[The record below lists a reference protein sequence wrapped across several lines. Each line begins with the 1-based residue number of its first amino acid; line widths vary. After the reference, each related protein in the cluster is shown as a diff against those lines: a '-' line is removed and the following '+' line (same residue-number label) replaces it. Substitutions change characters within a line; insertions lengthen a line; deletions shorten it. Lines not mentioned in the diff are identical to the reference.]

1 MSRRIVV
8 LVIALAGPCL
18 VAFLSL
24 DSDLLGKLTQAL
36 EEFNARRQQVK
47 IHLTFNQSVY
57 APGDTAWFS
66 VYFLRANDFG
76 PVGGRQILN
85 LELSDSS
92 GRIVTRTLFAIQGG
106 RGSSQLAIPADF
118 APGIYHVSCFSDWMR
133 NFSRDLYF
141 HENIRV
147 TGPAKLEYPD
157 TDELHL
163 SFFPEG
169 GHLAAGVPNTV
180 IVRRSGRGPSGG
192 GVIEDESGTE
202 TGRFVWNES
211 GLGSFTLVP
220 EAGRSYFSRYDTPSG
235 SKRTPLPAAERD
247 ACALSLQQDNN
258 DLRLILRTS
267 VRSRLYKDPVLLVI
281 QSRNTITFS
290 AEEIFTGEGEGLLSL
305 AVPVGELTHGI
316 TQIAAFDKEGREIA
330 QRLIYV
336 PTAKKLQTSIT
347 LLKDKY
353 RTREKAEAEIRLS
366 GLARK
371 ASASVAVVH
380 RQARPADRVNDLEAQ
395 LFLRSD
401 LGVVDLP
408 SNSHDLDLMLCTLRW
423 KRFDWQTLLSGSIDM
438 PAYPFRTYQQVS
450 GVATDVNGKPL
461 SPATHLMVFLQNKMM
476 GYDVYV
482 KEGGRFDIP
491 VLFDFY
497 GRDDLFLLAK
507 EDGKELPEV
516 RVRITA
522 DSISNYPA
530 PRVRALRERDEYGL
544 AAFQKYQMAKSY
556 GFFTVE
562 QSAGKKEEN
571 PNADFED
578 ELSGADVSVN
588 VEDYIVFPTMEDLI
602 REVVPSVQHRVMG
615 GKPIVR
621 VLLSTP
627 QLVYTGDPL
636 YIIDGAMTKD
646 TKFFLSLKPADLL
659 TVKVVKEVSKLARFG
674 SLGQNG
680 IILVQTKK
688 ANLAPE
694 LLRKGTVPVTG
705 LTPSM
710 TFTVMDYSKAGSRER
725 VPDFRSTIFWEP
737 TLVFGEDG
745 SASVSFTTGDATGR
759 FVIVVE
765 GITADG
771 RSIQAESE
779 FEVVYRPN

>member
-8 LVIALAGPCL
+8 LVIVLAGPCL
-18 VAFLSL
+18 LAFLSL
-24 DSDLLGKLTQAL
+24 DSDLLGKLTKAL

-66 VYFLRANDFG
+66 AYFLRTNDFG

-85 LELSDSS
+85 VELSDSS
-92 GRIVTRTLFAIQGG
+92 GRIVTRSLFAIQGG
-106 RGSSQLAIPADF
+106 RGSSQLAIPTDF

-133 NFSRDLYF
+133 NFSRDLYY
-141 HENIRV
+141 HEDIRV
-147 TGPAKLEYPD
+147 TGPAKLEYSD
-157 TDELHL
+157 TDEFRLT
-163 SFFPEG
+163 FFPEG
-169 GHLAAGVPNTV
+169 GHLAAGVLNTV
-180 IVRRSGRGPSGG
+180 IVRRSGRGPSGA
-192 GVIEDESGTE
+192 GVIEDERGAE
-202 TGRFVWNES
+202 TGRFVWNEA
-211 GLGSFTLVP
+211 GLGSFMLVP

-235 SKRTPLPAAERD
+235 SVRTPLPAVERD

-258 DLRLILRTS
+258 DLRLILRTPAQ
-267 VRSRLYKDPVLLVI
+267 SRLYKDPVLLVI

-290 AEEIFTGEGEGLLSL
+290 AEETFTGEGLLSL
-305 AVPVGELTHGI
+305 AVPVGELAHGI
-316 TQIAAFDKEGREIA
+316 TQIAVFDKGGHAIA

-336 PTAKKLQTSIT
+336 PPAKKLQTSVT
-347 LLKDKY
+347 LSKDKF
-353 RTREKAEAEIRLS
+353 RTRQKAEAEIRLS

-380 RQARPADRVNDLEAQ
+380 QQARPADRGNDLEAQ

-408 SNSHDLDLMLCTLRW
+408 SNSHDLDLLLCTLRW
-423 KRFDWQTLLSGSIDM
+423 KRFDWETFLSGSIDM

-461 SPATHLMVFLQNKMM
+461 APATHVMVFLQKKMM

-482 KEGGRFDIP
+482 KEGGTFDIP

-507 EDGKELPEV
+507 ENGRELPEV
-516 RVRITA
+516 RVHITT

-562 QSAGKKEEN
+562 QSAWKNDEN

-602 REVVPSVQHRVMG
+602 REVVPSVQHRVVG
-615 GKPIVR
+615 GQTIVR

-627 QLVYTGDPL
+627 QLAYTGDPL

-688 ANLAPE
+688 ANLAPA
-694 LLRKGTVPVTG
+694 LLRKGTVPVSG
-705 LTPSM
+705 LTPPL
-710 TFTVMDYSKAGSRER
+710 TFTAMDYSLAGSRER

-737 TLVFGEDG
+737 NLVFGEDG
-745 SASVSFTTGDATGR
+745 KASVSFTTGDATGR
-759 FVIVVE
+759 FVVVVE

-771 RSIQAESE
+771 RPIQAESG
-779 FEVVYRPN
+779 FEVIYQPN